1 MFRIRLGLASA
12 ALLIALSGCGG
23 SPWSDWRPSMK
34 TTPESSFTAD
44 MTPYER
50 GKRHFE
56 AGHLGLALQS
66 LRRALAEQPDSV
78 DTLNAVAAAYDRLGR
93 FDLAG
98 RYYRRALSVAPRSAQ
113 TLNNMGY
120 SFMLQGRLDDA
131 SRYLERARALNN
143 AHETIAANLTV
154 VQRLAGAKR
163 EQTPATAKN
172 EGDGTKVLRE
182 SPRLVW
188 IERNSQKVQTLKVA
202 VPPVPLAEATERP
215 VRPADATVRPIRLAE
230 ATERPVLPADATE
243 RSVPLAEATERP
255 VLPADATERSV
266 PLAEATERPVLPADA
281 TARPIRLAEA
291 TERPVA
297 PRRAVPASWK
307 EIRSAPDVR
316 PNALARLVKLS
327 TAYHGS
333 ELREAR
339 IEVSNGAGRRWMAA
353 RSRAFLTSRGA
364 NVRWLTNAK
373 HFSNMVSVIFHRKG
387 FREQAEML
395 ARLLPIRVRIEA
407 IENQRADVR
416 LKLGGDLL
424 EFDRRLISIF
434 GRDPYYASA
443 KQVIAT

>member
-1 MFRIRLGLASA
+1 
-12 ALLIALSGCGG
+12 
-23 SPWSDWRPSMK
+23 MK

-50 GKRHFE
+50 GKRHIE

-78 DTLNAVAAAYDRLGR
+78 ETLNAVAAAYDRLGR

-163 EQTPATAKN
+163 EQSPATAKN

-215 VRPADATVRPIRLAE
+215 VRPADATVRPIRLA
-230 ATERPVLPADATE
+230 D
-243 RSVPLAEATERP
+243 ATERP

-395 ARLLPIRVRIEA
+395 ARLLPIRVRVEA

-424 EFDRRLISIF
+424 DFDRRLISIF

>member
-50 GKRHFE
+50 GKRHIE

-78 DTLNAVAAAYDRLGR
+78 ETLNAVAAAYDRLGR

-120 SFMLQGRLDDA
+120 SLMLQGRLDDA

-163 EQTPATAKN
+163 EQNPATAKN

-182 SPRLVW
+182 SPRLAW
-188 IERNSQKVQTLKVA
+188 IERNSQKVQTLKVT

-215 VRPADATVRPIRLAE
+215 VRPADATV
-230 ATERPVLPADATE
+230 
-243 RSVPLAEATERP
+243 
-255 VLPADATERSV
+255 
-266 PLAEATERPVLPADA
+266 
-281 TARPIRLAEA
+281 RPIRLAEA

-395 ARLLPIRVRIEA
+395 ARLLPIRVRVEA

-424 EFDRRLISIF
+424 DFDRRLISIF

>member
-56 AGHLGLALQS
+56 VGHLGLALQS

-78 DTLNAVAAAYDRLGR
+78 ETLNAVAAAYDRLGR

-163 EQTPATAKN
+163 EQSPATAKN

-215 VRPADATVRPIRLAE
+215 VRPADATVRPIRLA
-230 ATERPVLPADATE
+230 D
-243 RSVPLAEATERP
+243 ATERP

-297 PRRAVPASWK
+297 PRRAVPAGWK

-424 EFDRRLISIF
+424 DFDRRLISIF

>member
-1 MFRIRLGLASA
+1 MIRIRLGLASA

-78 DTLNAVAAAYDRLGR
+78 ETLNAVAAAYDRLGR

-120 SFMLQGRLDDA
+120 SFMIQGRLDDA

-163 EQTPATAKN
+163 EQNPATAKN

-182 SPRLVW
+182 SPRLAW
-188 IERNSQKVQTLKVA
+188 IERNSQKVQTLKVT

-215 VRPADATVRPIRLAE
+215 VRPADATARPIRLAE
-230 ATERPVLPADATE
+230 ATERLVLPADATE

-255 VLPADATERSV
+255 V
-266 PLAEATERPVLPADA
+266 
-281 TARPIRLAEA
+281 
-291 TERPVA
+291 A
-297 PRRAVPASWK
+297 PRRVVPASWK

-316 PNALARLVKLS
+316 PNALTRLVKLS

-424 EFDRRLISIF
+424 DFDRRLISIF
-434 GRDPYYASA
+434 GKDPYYASA

>member
-78 DTLNAVAAAYDRLGR
+78 ETLNAVAAAYDRLGR

-120 SFMLQGRLDDA
+120 SLMLQGRLDDA

-163 EQTPATAKN
+163 EQNPATAKN

-215 VRPADATVRPIRLAE
+215 VRPADATVRPIRLAD

-243 RSVPLAEATERP
+243 RSVPLAEATE
-255 VLPADATERSV
+255 T
-266 PLAEATERPVLPADA
+266 
-281 TARPIRLAEA
+281 
-291 TERPVA
+291 PVA
-297 PRRAVPASWK
+297 PRRVVPASWK

-395 ARLLPIRVRIEA
+395 ARLLPIRVRVEA

>member
-78 DTLNAVAAAYDRLGR
+78 ETLNAVAAAYDRLGR

-163 EQTPATAKN
+163 EQNPATAKN

-182 SPRLVW
+182 SPRLAW

-215 VRPADATVRPIRLAE
+215 VRPADATARPIR
-230 ATERPVLPADATE
+230 
-243 RSVPLAEATERP
+243 
-255 VLPADATERSV
+255 
-266 PLAEATERPVLPADA
+266 LAEATERPVLPADA

-291 TERPVA
+291 TERPVRPAEATERSVPLAEATETPVA
-297 PRRAVPASWK
+297 PRRVVPASWK

-316 PNALARLVKLS
+316 PKALARLVKLS

-424 EFDRRLISIF
+424 DFDRRLISIF

>member
-78 DTLNAVAAAYDRLGR
+78 ETLNAVAAAYDRLGR

-120 SFMLQGRLDDA
+120 SLMLQGRLDDA

-163 EQTPATAKN
+163 EQSPATAKN

-182 SPRLVW
+182 SPRLAW
-188 IERNSQKVQTLKVA
+188 IERNTQKVQTLKVA

-215 VRPADATVRPIRLAE
+215 VRPADATVRPIRLA
-230 ATERPVLPADATE
+230 D
-243 RSVPLAEATERP
+243 ATERP

-424 EFDRRLISIF
+424 DFDRRLISIF